1 MLNDELLSI
10 ARETV
15 RCLAAGAQ
23 IHIGLDYFDASINRI
38 AAWVVG
44 ARNMQKA
51 LLCGLLEPFE
61 RIRACET
68 DWDFSGRLALGEEA
82 RTLPWGA
89 VWNYYCLT
97 RGVPPDAGFMNDIR
111 SYEQEVTLL
120 RG

>member
-1 MLNDELLSI
+1 
-10 ARETV
+10 
-15 RCLAAGAQ
+15 
-23 IHIGLDYFDASINRI
+23 
-38 AAWVVG
+38 
-44 ARNMQKA
+44 MQKA

-68 DWDFSGRLALGEEA
+68 DWDFSGRLVLGEEA